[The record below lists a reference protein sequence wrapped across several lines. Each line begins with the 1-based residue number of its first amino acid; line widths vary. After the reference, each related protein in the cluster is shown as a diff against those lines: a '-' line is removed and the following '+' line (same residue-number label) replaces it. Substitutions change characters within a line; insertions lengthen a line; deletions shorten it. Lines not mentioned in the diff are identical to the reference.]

1 MASSLDL
8 SGFFEDEEVSQR
20 RIRFTSTHPPKD
32 AFDKIESSATELGF
46 QVQRGHS
53 KLKLMRNCKGSKNP
67 ESFMVSAEVFE
78 LGPSVNVVELRKS
91 NGDPA
96 LYRQLCERISS
107 DMGARNTEQIFAT
120 ASLEDDLQNSNAGT
134 PLFAL

>member
-53 KLKLMRNCKGSKNP
+53 KVCTSLSSSSSYYSLTGHTNTTLNVSRN
-67 ESFMVSAEVFE
+67 
-78 LGPSVNVVELRKS
+78 
-91 NGDPA
+91 
-96 LYRQLCERISS
+96 
-107 DMGARNTEQIFAT
+107 
-120 ASLEDDLQNSNAGT
+120 
-134 PLFAL
+134 